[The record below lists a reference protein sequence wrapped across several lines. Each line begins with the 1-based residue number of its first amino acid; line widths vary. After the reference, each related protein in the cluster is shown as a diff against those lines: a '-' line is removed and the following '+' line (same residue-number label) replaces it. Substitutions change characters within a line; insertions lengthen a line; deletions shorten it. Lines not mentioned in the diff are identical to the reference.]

1 MVVFPGIAESQ
12 VNYSFFCYFVVGVV
26 VVKLIQNPLKDM
38 RGLVPW
44 SAENQTQV

>member
-1 MVVFPGIAESQ
+1 MVVFSGITESQ
-12 VNYSFFCYFVVGVV
+12 VNYSFCYFVVGVV